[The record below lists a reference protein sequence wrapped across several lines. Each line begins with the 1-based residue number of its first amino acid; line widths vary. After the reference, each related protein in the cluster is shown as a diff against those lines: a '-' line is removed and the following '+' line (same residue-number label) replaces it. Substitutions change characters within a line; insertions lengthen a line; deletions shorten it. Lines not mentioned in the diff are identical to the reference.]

1 MNTDTD
7 NWAAFQAALQWQPDP
22 VEIDLLHVHKKE
34 RGTDIISMLVAIY
47 GSKELFI
54 NEYRCGPS
62 AGTPQ
67 SRDERSKSSRGLFI
81 RPWRCRCGV
90 VIRNPI
96 AWEHKHQAGSIA
108 APCVY
113 VADEVS
119 AMDEKQA
126 LAPMNHPSA
135 TLPGKLGQLLNL

>member
-22 VEIDLLHVHKKE
+22 VEIDLLHVQRKE

-62 AGTPQ
+62 SCISPC
-67 SRDERSKSSRGLFI
+67 RPLRSALLSMSLLRSCCQVEEQALQ
-81 RPWRCRCGV
+81 CR
-90 VIRNPI
+90 
-96 AWEHKHQAGSIA
+96 
-108 APCVY
+108 
-113 VADEVS
+113 VS
-119 AMDEKQA
+119 AYHMCI
-126 LAPMNHPSA
+126 
-135 TLPGKLGQLLNL
+135 LNAAAAAR

>member
-22 VEIDLLHVHKKE
+22 VEIDLLHVQRKE

-62 AGTPQ
+62 SSISPCRPEKCTPEHVSLSLEELWLGRGAGPSELNVCILNVDSQ
-67 SRDERSKSSRGLFI
+67 RSCCSSLICSGSGVS
-81 RPWRCRCGV
+81 RCRHT
-90 VIRNPI
+90 PSTQQS
-96 AWEHKHQAGSIA
+96 AWQ
-108 APCVY
+108 
-113 VADEVS
+113 
-119 AMDEKQA
+119 
-126 LAPMNHPSA
+126 
-135 TLPGKLGQLLNL
+135 PGGL